1 VGVVWES
8 VRKCIKRAQIRV
20 MPAAPVNALK
30 GEEDVRFRIDPST
43 EGRVE
48 LWPAQGRGSRQPIA
62 WAWISAIVVVATVLR
77 AIALNQQLWFD
88 EIIMLLDSARESVWQ
103 TVTKYDW
110 QNQHMLYSLLAHGSI
125 RVFGEHPW
133 ALRLPAMLFG
143 IASIPVLYAFARL
156 VTTNREALLA
166 SGLMALNYQ
175 HIWFSQNARGYTG
188 MAFWTLAASILFIRS
203 ASAGKVRDWM
213 LYGIVAALGVY
224 THLTMAFVVIGHA
237 FVYIWL
243 VAVRAKALNRLPR
256 IFFQPAYGIVSSG
269 IISALLYAPVI
280 PRIFVRTIGVAGKS
294 VRTDWASPIWA
305 FWELVHG
312 LRAGTLGGVAAI
324 LVGGLVL
331 LTGVLSYWRQNRFV
345 VGLIAL
351 PAFVTG
357 AAVLAT
363 SHNLWPRFFFFE
375 IGFGLLLLV
384 RGGMVWGKA
393 SAKLFVATPE
403 FGTKLGTAIVALM
416 MLASIPALRA
426 VYRPKQDYLGAI
438 QFVESQAKA
447 GDPIVAAGDL
457 STPFQRYYG
466 RPWPILETGTQLDA
480 ILDQGHLTWFVYSM
494 PINLRAI
501 YPDIWNAVQSRFE
514 TVRVFSGT
522 LAGGDI
528 YVSRS
533 IASDVIGSAA
543 Q

>member
-1 VGVVWES
+1 MHQTCTERLMPPTPVS
-8 VRKCIKRAQIRV
+8 PLRA
-20 MPAAPVNALK
+20 
-30 GEEDVRFRIDPST
+30 EEDVRLRTEPSA
-43 EGRVE
+43 GQGIE
-48 LWPAQGRGSRQPIA
+48 LWPGQHSGAREPIT
-62 WAWISAIVVVATVLR
+62 WAVIIVLVLLATILR

-88 EIIMLLDSARESVWQ
+88 EIIMLLDSARESFWQ
-103 TVTKYDW
+103 TATKYDW

-125 RVFGEHPW
+125 RVFGEQPW

-143 IASIPVLYAFARL
+143 VASIPALYLFARL

-166 SGLMALNYQ
+166 SGLMAINYQ

-203 ASAGKVRDWM
+203 ARGGKARDWM

-237 FVYIWL
+237 LVYVWL
-243 VAVRAKALNRLPR
+243 VAGRARALNRLPR
-256 IFFQPAYGIVSSG
+256 VFFRPAYGIVSSG
-269 IISALLYAPVI
+269 VVSFLLYAPVI
-280 PRIFVRTIGVAGKS
+280 SRVFARTIGVAGKS

-305 FWELVHG
+305 FWEMMHG
-312 LRAGTLGGVAAI
+312 LRAGTAGGLAAV
-324 LVGGLVL
+324 LVGGLML

-345 VGLIAL
+345 VGLMIL
-351 PAFVTG
+351 PAIATA

-384 RGGMVWGKA
+384 RGAMVWGRA
-393 SAKLFVATPE
+393 SASLLSIKPE
-403 FGTKLGTAIVALM
+403 LGTKLGAAIVVLM
-416 MLASIPALRA
+416 MLASVPSLRA
-426 VYRPKQDYLGAI
+426 AYRPKQDYLGAMK
-438 QFVESQAKA
+438 FVESERQA
-447 GDPIVAAGDL
+447 GDPIVTAGDL

-466 RPWPILETGTQLDA
+466 RPWPTLQTRAELDA
-480 ILDQGHLTWFVYSM
+480 ILGEGHVTWLVYSM

-501 YPDIWNAVQSRFE
+501 YPDIWETVQNRFE

-522 LAGGDI
+522 LAGGEI

-533 IASDVIGSAA
+533 AANGPMRSAA
-543 Q
+543 R

>member
-1 VGVVWES
+1 
-8 VRKCIKRAQIRV
+8 
-20 MPAAPVNALK
+20 MPSATLSFRK
-30 GEEDVRFRIDPST
+30 GEEEVRPRTQRSPGQDVQ
-43 EGRVE
+43 
-48 LWPAQGRGSRQPIA
+48 LWPGLGNDAREPIA
-62 WAWISAIVVVATVLR
+62 WAWVIALLFVAAILR

-88 EIIMLLDSARESVWQ
+88 EIIMLLDSARGSVWQ
-103 TVTKYDW
+103 TITKYDW
-110 QNQHMLYSLLAHGSI
+110 QNQHTLYSLLAHGSI
-125 RVFGEHPW
+125 RLFGEQPW

-143 IASIPVLYAFARL
+143 IASIPALYWFARL

-166 SGLMALNYQ
+166 SGLMAVNYQ

-188 MAFWTLAASILFIRS
+188 MAFWSLAASILFIRS
-203 ASAGKVRDWM
+203 AGGGRARHWV

-224 THLTMAFVVIGHA
+224 THLTMAFVVVGHA
-237 FVYIWL
+237 LVYVWL
-243 VAVRAKALNRLPR
+243 VASRARALHGVRKD
-256 IFFQPAYGIVSSG
+256 FFQPAYGIVSSG
-269 IISALLYAPVI
+269 VLSFLLYAPVI
-280 PRIFVRTIGVAGKS
+280 SRVFARTIGVAGKT

-305 FWELVHG
+305 FWETMHG
-312 LRAGTLGGVAAI
+312 LGGHNAGGLAVA

-331 LTGVLSYWRQNRFV
+331 LTGTVSYWRQNRFV

-351 PAFVTG
+351 PALATG

-384 RGGMVWGKA
+384 RGAMVWGIEA
-393 SAKLFVATPE
+393 ARLFGLRPE
-403 FGTKLGTAIVALM
+403 FGKTLGTAIVVLM
-416 MLASIPALRA
+416 MLGSLPLLRT
-426 VYRPKQDYLGAI
+426 VYKPKQDYVGAI
-438 QFVESQAKA
+438 GFVESHAQT
-447 GDPIVAAGDL
+447 GDPILAAGDL

-466 RPWPILETGTQLDA
+466 RPWPTLQTGAQLEAFLHEGRV
-480 ILDQGHLTWFVYSM
+480 TWLVYSM

-501 YPDIWNAVQSRFE
+501 YPDIWEVVQSRFQ

-522 LAGGDI
+522 LGGGEI

-533 IASDVIGSAA
+533 VAGDTTRSAA